1 MKVLFIGGTGVISSA
16 VSKLAVEK
24 GIDLYLL
31 NRGTRNE
38 FVPKGVKVIKGDI
51 RDMNSTAAALE
62 GYKFDV
68 VVDWIAY
75 TPEQVVSDIKL
86 FSGKTGQYIFISS
99 TSAYQ
104 KPPLHYLV
112 NESTPLRNPYWQYSR
127 DKIACEDL
135 LISQYRDNG
144 FPVTIVR
151 PSYTYNKTTIPFLF
165 NSRAHR
171 WTIVDRMLKGKKII
185 VPGDGSSLFTITHNT
200 DFAKGFVGL
209 LGNVQSI
216 GQAFHI
222 TSDEVMTWDQ
232 FARAIGSAAGV
243 EPEIVHVPSDF
254 ICALDPEL
262 TGGLLGDK
270 SVSSVFDNSKIKRFV
285 PGFTAT
291 VTFAEGIRQ
300 SIDWFRSNPGLCT
313 TDDGFNNFCDKI
325 LHLWKV
331 GLESFSSL

>member
-16 VSKLAVEK
+16 VSALAVER
-24 GIDLYLL
+24 GMELYLL
-31 NRGTRNE
+31 NRGIHGE
-38 FVPKGVKVIKGDI
+38 FVPEGASVIKGDI
-51 RDMNSTAAALE
+51 RDAEGVASALD

-75 TPEQVVSDIKL
+75 TPDQVENDIRL
-86 FSGKTGQYIFISS
+86 FTGKTGQYIFISS
-99 TSAYQ
+99 TTVYQ
-104 KPPLHYLV
+104 KSNMHYIV

-135 LISQYRDNG
+135 LMEKYRKNG

-165 NSRAHR
+165 NSRSHR
-171 WTIVDRMLKGKKII
+171 WTVVDRMINGKKII
-185 VPGDGSSLFTITHNT
+185 VPGDGTSLFTLTHNT
-200 DFAKGFVGL
+200 DFAKGFIGL

-216 GQAFHI
+216 GHAFHI

-232 FARAIGSAAGV
+232 FACAIGNAAGV
-243 EPEIVHVPSDF
+243 KPDIVHIPSDF
-254 ICALDPEL
+254 ICTVSPDL

-285 PGFTAT
+285 RGFTAT
-291 VTFAEGIRQ
+291 VTFAEGIKQ
-300 SIDWFRSNPGLCT
+300 SVDWFSANPALCT
-313 TDDGFNNFCDKI
+313 VDDGFNIFCDKL
-325 LHLWKV
+325 LHVWQK
-331 GLESFSSL
+331 GLEDFASL